1 VPTPTIVRRRAPGHK
16 RQSPE
21 GARSLAW
28 PAMTTTSDAGPGS
41 ETRRLVRRS
50 ILMFIG
56 MAGVSGALT
65 VLWFS
70 MRAVMEIGGSCASG
84 NVPYAISRPCPS
96 GVPGL
101 MVGSIFL
108 GLAFLGLYAVT
119 AVGPNLTL
127 FAWPALF
134 LSLGWNFMDFGISP
148 PDGNSGPVWGW
159 IICGVIFLLMGGIP
173 LVLGIAALMKGRAL
187 GMTGHPRR
195 LVNRYGSS
203 GATSFDSRGE
213 WRFGLALQLVA
224 MAVGIWL
231 GIQIYEWG
239 SGTTVSIH
247 FG

>member
-1 VPTPTIVRRRAPGHK
+1 
-16 RQSPE
+16 
-21 GARSLAW
+21 
-28 PAMTTTSDAGPGS
+28 MDTTSDAGRGS
-41 ETRRLVRRS
+41 ETSRLVRRS

-84 NVPYAISRPCPS
+84 NVPYAITRPCPS

-108 GLAFLGLYAVT
+108 GLAFLALYAVT

-134 LSLGWNFMDFGISP
+134 ISLGWNFMDFGVSP
-148 PDGNSGPVWGW
+148 PDGSSGPVWGW
-159 IICGVIFLLMGGIP
+159 VICGVIFLLMGGIP
-173 LVLGIAALMKGRAL
+173 LVLGIAALMKGHDLRMAQR
-187 GMTGHPRR
+187 PRS
-195 LVNRYGSS
+195 LVNRYGTS
-203 GATSFDSRGE
+203 GATAFESRSE
-213 WRFGLALQLVA
+213 WRFGLVLQLVA
-224 MAVGIWL
+224 IAVGIWL
-231 GIQIYEWG
+231 GIQTYEWG
-239 SGTTVSIH
+239 SGTNVSIH

>member
-1 VPTPTIVRRRAPGHK
+1 
-16 RQSPE
+16 
-21 GARSLAW
+21 
-28 PAMTTTSDAGPGS
+28 MTTAPTARPGS
-41 ETRRLVRRS
+41 DTRRLVRRS

-70 MRAVMEIGGSCASG
+70 MRAVMEIGGSSASG
-84 NVPYAISRPCPS
+84 NVPYQISRPCPS

-108 GLAFLGLYAVT
+108 GLAFLALYTVT

-134 LSLGWNFMDFGISP
+134 ISLGWNFMDFGVNP
-148 PDGNSGPVWGW
+148 PNGSSGPVWGW
-159 IICGVIFLLMGGIP
+159 VICGVIFLLMGGIP
-173 LVLGIAALMKGRAL
+173 LVLGIAAMMKGHELRMAQR
-187 GMTGHPRR
+187 PRS

-203 GATSFDSRGE
+203 GSTAYESRGE
-213 WRFGLALQLVA
+213 WRLGLALRLVA

-231 GIQIYEWG
+231 GIQVYEWG
-239 SGTTVSIH
+239 SGTNVSIH

>member
-1 VPTPTIVRRRAPGHK
+1 MPTTAIVRQRAAVDK
-16 RQSPE
+16 RQSRRR
-21 GARSLAW
+21 RSLAW
-28 PAMTTTSDAGPGS
+28 RVMTTTPSAGPGADAG
-41 ETRRLVRRS
+41 RFVRRS

-84 NVPYAISRPCPS
+84 NVPYQFSRPCPS

-101 MVGSIFL
+101 MIGSIFL
-108 GLAFLGLYAVT
+108 GLAFLALYAVT

-134 LSLGWNFMDFGISP
+134 ISLGWNFMDFGVSP
-148 PDGNSGPVWGW
+148 PDGSEGPVWGW
-159 IICGVIFLLMGGIP
+159 VICGVIFLLMGGIP
-173 LVLGIAALMKGRAL
+173 LVLGIAALMQ
-187 GMTGHPRR
+187 GHELRMAQRPRS

-203 GATSFDSRGE
+203 GSTAYESRRE
-213 WRFGLALQLVA
+213 WRFGLVLQLIA
-224 MAVGIWL
+224 IAVGIWL
-231 GIQIYEWG
+231 GIRIYEWG
-239 SGTTVSIH
+239 SGTNVSIH